1 MHIGVGQPIS
11 HQTQDDDA
19 KDDLGSSDGV
29 DPRKAQSHVDCSKYK
44 SAFSHRE
51 RCV

>member
-1 MHIGVGQPIS
+1 MHMGVGQTIS
-11 HQTQDDDA
+11 RQTQDDDA

-29 DPRKAQSHVDCSKYK
+29 DPRKAQSHVDRNKCR
-44 SAFSHRE
+44 SAFSQRE